1 MSHKKKKKR
10 LDKKLIEQR
19 LRELETEAKENKP
32 NQIAETKT
40 QAVSKKHKIPEAT
53 PVKELNSSDLLI
65 IKDLKKLI
73 LVAAIVIL
81 IFAALFAINLKTNYI
96 LIASDKILS
105 ILHVGQ
111 L

>member
-32 NQIAETKT
+32 KQVIESQTQTAPKKQKASTKT
-40 QAVSKKHKIPEAT
+40 PPEKL
-53 PVKELNSSDLLI
+53 PESDLLI
-65 IKDLKKLI
+65 IKDLKKLA
-73 LVAAIVIL
+73 LVAAIVVI
-81 IFAALFAINLKTNYI
+81 IFAALFVINLKTSYI
-96 LIASDKILS
+96 LTASDKILS